1 LSDVVAV
8 VAWWLALTGCGLAAW
23 PWLVALRLRAPAHG
37 YALAR
42 VVGLLLLT
50 LAFWWL
56 NLLGLAANDSAAL
69 WRIAAALG
77 LVSAALWV
85 WRWPDMREALRR
97 DWRHILVTELL
108 FAATFALY
116 AFYKAH
122 DPAIDHT
129 EEPMDL
135 AFLNAMLRSP
145 RLPPR
150 DPWLA
155 GHAISYYYL
164 GYLLVAVVAR
174 LTGVAAGVAY
184 NLGLAQTL
192 ALAAVGASGVLESL
206 QRMHREESTRW
217 GWSSALGGL
226 GILVVGNL
234 EGWFEALRARGV
246 GSSGFYEWLGVP
258 GLAASPV
265 TGTWL
270 PQGTWWWR
278 ASRPFSDTNF
288 LGKISTVIAEFPAFS
303 FLLGDLH
310 PHLMSLPLVTLALL
324 LAVELYRLAGQGN
337 ALLLDRAGRGLALL
351 APLLL
356 GALGFCNSWDLPTFL
371 AVALAALWL
380 GWWRAGQRTRR
391 GALGAGLT
399 SAYLLAA
406 SLLLYLPFYWTL
418 SSQARGLGLAYYAKT
433 PLRSYLLVFG
443 VWLLP
448 VCAEAVSIW
457 REARVRL
464 RRWVWLWLAMLALPW
479 LGTLLLGGWG
489 RTLLGLGTALA
500 RGPWLL
506 LLLSALIAVYGL
518 DLARRVASGGG
529 QRALARLLILLALC
543 LTYATEFVYLRDVF
557 ETRMNTV
564 FKVYYQ
570 AWVLFGLGACGLLAR
585 RRTLPSAADAPAGE
599 PLRSAAGRWGLVW
612 RGVALALM
620 ALTLYYPAAAA
631 WTRARA
637 NWQAPTLDGTAYL
650 AEMDP
655 DAYDALRWLEQNAR
669 PDDVLVEAPGDEYD
683 ASTSRLSAFTGVP
696 TILGWPGHE
705 AQWRGDE
712 REIQARLPA
721 LERIYTSDDAA
732 EVLTLLRR
740 YDATLLYVGAREW
753 QLYGLDAA
761 RLAWY
766 ETFLT
771 PVYGEGL
778 QRFYRLPDA
787 P

>member
-1 LSDVVAV
+1 MWAV
-8 VAWWLALTGCGLAAW
+8 VTWWLALWLCGLLAW
-23 PWLVALRLRAPAHG
+23 PLLAAMRLRARACG
-37 YALAR
+37 YSLAR
-42 VVGLLLLT
+42 IVGLLLLT
-50 LAFWWL
+50 LVFWGL
-56 NLLGLAANDSAAL
+56 NLLGVQANDSRSLGAVAFGLAVLSAL
-69 WRIAAALG
+69 LWLKEWPALH
-77 LVSAALWV
+77 A
-85 WRWPDMREALRR
+85 ALRR

-108 FAATFALY
+108 FACAFGLY
-116 AFYKAH
+116 ALYKAH
-122 DPAIDHT
+122 DPAINHT
-129 EEPMDL
+129 EEPMDF

-145 RLPPR
+145 KLPPR

-155 GHAISYYYL
+155 GHAVSYYYL
-164 GYLLVAVVAR
+164 GYLLVSVVAR
-174 LTGVAAGVAY
+174 LTATAPGVAY

-192 ALAAVGASGVLESL
+192 ALGALGGLAVLDGLRAPSDDSG
-206 QRMHREESTRW
+206 RRW
-217 GWSSALGGL
+217 GWGSALGGL
-226 GILVVGNL
+226 AVLLLGNL
-234 EGWFEALRARGV
+234 EGLLEGARALGLRAERL
-246 GSSGFYEWLGVP
+246 YQWLGVP
-258 GLAASPV
+258 NLARAPSTGGL
-265 TGTWL
+265 L
-270 PQGTWWWR
+270 PSGDWWWWR
-278 ASRPFSDTNF
+278 ASRPFLDSNL
-288 LGKISTVIAEFPAFS
+288 LGKNATVIAEFPAFS
-303 FLLGDLH
+303 LILGDLH
-310 PHLMSLPLVTLALL
+310 PHLMALPLVLLGVLLALELYAQARAGGALL
-324 LAVELYRLAGQGN
+324 L
-337 ALLLDRAGRGLALL
+337 GRGGRLLVIL
-351 APLLL
+351 APLLI
-356 GALGFCNSWDLPTFL
+356 GALGFSNSWDLPTFL
-371 AVALAALWL
+371 LLALAALWL
-380 GWWRAGQRTRR
+380 GLWHSGVRDRR
-391 GALGAGLT
+391 VLLGAALASGW
-399 SAYLLAA
+399 LLLG
-406 SLLLYLPFYWTL
+406 SILLYLPFYWTL